1 MTPKKIV
8 VASDVT
14 EDNLFDNNLVVK
26 NKKSRKSNKKLIRL
40 QDDDVSGITQTLTL
54 SRISCQFRD
63 NNADLII
70 EKDSILA
77 EFEDDIK
84 CLNSIGNQGANV
96 KNHAK
101 KSNYDQ
107 VKKSKQKSHQ
117 IIPKKNGGKQI
128 NKPKQSIQ
136 TENKLVSNK
145 SSKGIQ
151 RNLKSKSQ
159 RKNLSRFVMQT
170 FSI

>member
-1 MTPKKIV
+1 MRPKKIV

-14 EDNLFDNNLVVK
+14 EDNLFDKNMVVK
-26 NKKSRKSNKKLIRL
+26 NKKSRKSNRKLSRF
-40 QDDDVSGITQTLTL
+40 QNEDVSGMTQTITL
-54 SRISCQFRD
+54 SRISCQFLD

-77 EFEDDIK
+77 EFKDDIK
-84 CLNSIGNQGANV
+84 CLNLIGNQGAEF
-96 KNHAK
+96 KTHAK
-101 KSNYDQ
+101 KNNIDQ
-107 VKKSKQKSHQ
+107 TKESKQKSYQ
-117 IIPKKNGGKQI
+117 ISLKKNAGKQI
-128 NKPKQSIQ
+128 NKRKQSTQ

-159 RKNLSRFVMQT
+159 RKNLSRFVMLT